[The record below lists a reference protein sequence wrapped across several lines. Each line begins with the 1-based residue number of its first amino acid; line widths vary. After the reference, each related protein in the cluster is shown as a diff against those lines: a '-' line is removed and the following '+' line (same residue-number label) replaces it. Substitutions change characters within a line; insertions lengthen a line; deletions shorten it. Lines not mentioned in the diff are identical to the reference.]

1 MSRTKTRGCEL
12 EKTVT
17 IKAGMNAQWTL
28 FFLNPLFFYGLTN
41 SWTVV
46 THRKALAKARPFIP
60 CSVFWS
66 LQGFF
71 FSTGP
76 TLFPLRGIT
85 SIKITGLGDQLL
97 LRVLSL
103 PSSVAQ
109 THQHV
114 PTSVWII
121 VEGYRVCQ
129 SPEVDGNTWT
139 KVTIHFR
146 RRHLFTRRRCFT

>member
-1 MSRTKTRGCEL
+1 MNTFL
-12 EKTVT
+12 E
-17 IKAGMNAQWTL
+17 
-28 FFLNPLFFYGLTN
+28 NPLFYGLTN

-46 THRKALAKARPFIP
+46 THGKALAKARPFIP
-60 CSVFWS
+60 CSSFWS
-66 LQGFF
+66 LQGFFF

-103 PSSVAQ
+103 PSSVAR
-109 THQHV
+109 THKHV

-121 VEGYRVCQ
+121 VEGYRVVSVTRSRRQHVNEGHNSFQAAPSFYTSSTLHLKSTFQ
-129 SPEVDGNTWT
+129 SQIRAEA
-139 KVTIHFR
+139 F
-146 RRHLFTRRRCFT
+146 LFL